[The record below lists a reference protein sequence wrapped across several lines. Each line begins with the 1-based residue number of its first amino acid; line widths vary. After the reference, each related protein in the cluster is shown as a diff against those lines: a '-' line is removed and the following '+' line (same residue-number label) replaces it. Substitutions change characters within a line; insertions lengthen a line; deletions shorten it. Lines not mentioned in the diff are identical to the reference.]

1 MVSMGWQDVVV
12 GLLLLLAVAVVL
24 RRIIR
29 FVQGASKKNNPC
41 ESCTSDCKLRDYR
54 SECSCGCRGNQNN
67 LKKNCPK

>member
-12 GLLLLLAVAVVL
+12 GLLLILAVAVVL

-41 ESCTSDCKLRDYR
+41 
-54 SECSCGCRGNQNN
+54 
-67 LKKNCPK
+67 